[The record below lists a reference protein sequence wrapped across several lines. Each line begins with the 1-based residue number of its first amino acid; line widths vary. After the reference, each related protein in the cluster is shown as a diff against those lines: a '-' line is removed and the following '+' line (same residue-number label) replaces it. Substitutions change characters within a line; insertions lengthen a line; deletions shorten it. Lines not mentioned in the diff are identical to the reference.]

1 MCLQFYSKWCQGIAE
16 MHFFIPH
23 LFNSS
28 LPSQTSPLFLQD
40 PRVLVPVVITEI
52 FPVPAAYQSWW
63 QLYNLG
69 GIRYVVLTSAG
80 LSWRFQHSMLS
91 NWCNPPCFVWEVCLF
106 VRFFMISMKETC
118 IFQALLG
125 KRWWLV
131 RGCHT
136 SFRNS
141 ASALGSIRA
150 PAHRRLFCS
159 CNKPKLVPDRFKK
172 MQPFRGNT
180 DLSTKTK
187 TLKKSAPSCLLLDIY
202 HLGIMW
208 QAYPTWGKLAH
219 AVFWARLTCVSQPH
233 WEHRGCSFW
242 PVPFSVKPISKTP
255 SIFSTCSHGLHPPSP
270 CQAPW
275 FPVASSCCGR
285 GKRLAPAQGQYG
297 GLGTSPQPPWIE
309 NGKQRAITCHT
320 WQWVQ
325 TEESFSPPEQDSSM
339 LFNCYHIQTSK
350 PTIPFV
356 TDACFCRG
364 KCTFRAGWESLLSTG
379 QQHWKLFSPL
389 TYFLKV
395 PLFNF
400 NTQLQFFHITLDKSC
415 KLPPYWHHITSNQ
428 LINHKGLAFSYHFI
442 TGEMGFQKACTSL
455 ACT

>member
-1 MCLQFYSKWCQGIAE
+1 MCLQFYSKWCQGIVE

-69 GIRYVVLTSAG
+69 GIRYVVVLTPAG
-80 LSWRFQHSMLS
+80 LSCRFQHSVLS
-91 NWCNPPCFVWEVCLF
+91 NWCHPPCFVWKVCLF
-106 VRFFMISMKETC
+106 VKFFRISMKETC

-125 KRWWLV
+125 KRWQLV

-150 PAHRRLFCS
+150 PAHRRLICS
-159 CNKPKLVPDRFKK
+159 CNKPKLLPDRFKK
-172 MQPFRGNT
+172 MQPFRSNR
-180 DLSTKTK
+180 DLSTKTQSLN
-187 TLKKSAPSCLLLDIY
+187 TSAPSCLLLDIY

-242 PVPFSVKPISKTP
+242 PVPFSVKNNPQNAI
-255 SIFSTCSHGLHPPSP
+255 GL
-270 CQAPW
+270 
-275 FPVASSCCGR
+275 
-285 GKRLAPAQGQYG
+285 
-297 GLGTSPQPPWIE
+297 
-309 NGKQRAITCHT
+309 
-320 WQWVQ
+320 
-325 TEESFSPPEQDSSM
+325 
-339 LFNCYHIQTSK
+339 
-350 PTIPFV
+350 
-356 TDACFCRG
+356 FCLQLRI
-364 KCTFRAGWESLLSTG
+364 A
-379 QQHWKLFSPL
+379 SPL
-389 TYFLKV
+389 TLPGSMVSCGIQLLWRGKTSHTCTGPIRWLGDQPTATLNRKWETEGHHLSYITASTNKKV
-395 PLFNF
+395 LFSSWARH
-400 NTQLQFFHITLDKSC
+400 QHA
-415 KLPPYWHHITSNQ
+415 P
-428 LINHKGLAFSYHFI
+428 
-442 TGEMGFQKACTSL
+442 
-455 ACT
+455 